1 MSEIAARLAA
11 IVEQLEASDTGDEQ
25 AAELTGEAAHLTS
38 EAAGEVEEAMR
49 RMARADE

>member
-1 MSEIAARLAA
+1 MSEIAARLAS
-11 IVEQLEASDTGDEQ
+11 IVEQLEATETGDEQ
-25 AAELTGEAAHLTS
+25 AAQLTGEAAQLTG